1 LTGTSADVS
10 LAISN
15 LLERRRMIELNYEG
29 MAFSFRGPSALL
41 DCVRRVADQE
51 HGPTPQ
57 RAALDT
63 TGAQP
68 DPSGKTTAPV
78 PVACEVHE
86 PREPAPLLET
96 PRERGW
102 LNWEWK
108 ADEAR
113 VSTLSARARVWRSGT
128 GYAVE
133 AWFAPDHRATRTLL
147 GALYSAVLH
156 DLGGF
161 ILHSASVL
169 SGGGVVAFVGP
180 SGAGKSTACRH
191 MQEEP
196 TFSIDRIAILP
207 RHCESTSG
215 SETPPRSRTW
225 YAYPLYG
232 GTSIDPDKPR
242 VAPRW
247 SPLRAVLRVQHAKG
261 EARLEACS
269 AAAAVAL
276 LRESV
281 FHGGPGVKVEQEVL
295 ERLEHLA
302 SAVPVGRVHFG
313 LGPSLTPAVG
323 RWLSQ

>member
-1 LTGTSADVS
+1 MMQLSYAG
-10 LAISN
+10 IS
-15 LLERRRMIELNYEG
+15 
-29 MAFSFRGPSALL
+29 FSFRGPDVLL
-41 DCVRRVADQE
+41 DFMDRSAD
-51 HGPTPQ
+51 
-57 RAALDT
+57 RALDPT
-63 TGAQP
+63 VHGSPSDATLTAGKADLTGE
-68 DPSGKTTAPV
+68 TAATQ
-78 PVACEVHE
+78 VACELHE
-86 PREPAPLLET
+86 ATEPGPRLET
-96 PRERGW
+96 PRDRGW
-102 LNWEWK
+102 LSWEWNGG
-108 ADEAR
+108 EAR
-113 VSTLSARARVWRSGT
+113 ISTLSARARLWRLDT

-133 AWFAPDHRATRTLL
+133 AWLPLDYRSTRTLL

-191 MQEEP
+191 MQEP
-196 TFSIDRIAILP
+196 TFAIDRMAILP
-207 RHCESTSG
+207 HPYESTSG

-247 SPLRAVLRVQHAKG
+247 SPLRAVLRVQQARG
-261 EARLEACS
+261 ETRLATCS
-269 AAAAVAL
+269 AATAVAL
-276 LRESV
+276 LRESTY
-281 FHGGPGVKVEQEVL
+281 HAGPGVKVEQEVL
-295 ERLEHLA
+295 ERLERLA
-302 SAVPVGRVHFG
+302 SAVPIGRVHFG